1 MWLTREYTAENE
13 GKFSRRKIVK
23 TVFFCIPISIF
34 SEIALTVLS
43 EKRRIYFEKYRNRY
57 SDLSRIDA
65 PFQWK
70 DKSNG
75 NIPFYGDSYHVGYR
89 RH

>member
-1 MWLTREYTAENE
+1 MAREHTVENE

-23 TVFFCIPISIF
+23 TVFFCTLISIF
-34 SEIALTVLS
+34 FEIALTVVY

-65 PFQWK
+65 LFQ
-70 DKSNG
+70 
-75 NIPFYGDSYHVGYR
+75 
-89 RH
+89 